1 MVIGL
6 DIGTSSTK
14 AVAFDLTG
22 NVLAQHSIPYPL
34 LNPSEGYYEQDAEV
48 IYYACIE
55 SVAQVMTKLQKEG
68 SDTPKLRCI
77 SVSSAMHGLIAVDKL
92 GKPLTH
98 CIIWADR
105 RSEDIAVDLQASDL
119 GKQLYQQT
127 GTPIHAMS
135 LLCKLM
141 WMQANDQ
148 KTVKQSHKFIGIKEF
163 LFYRLF
169 DTYVIDHSIASATG
183 LFDIHQLAWS
193 DLALSSAGISAEQL
207 STPVPVDR
215 VFDTLN
221 PDLASLMHIPKETP
235 FVIGGSDGCLAN
247 LGVGAVKPGVAS
259 VTVGT
264 SGAIRVVSP
273 HANSEQKQRLFSYLL
288 RPKEYVIGGAV
299 NNGGVLRNWFRDT
312 FLMESTQTIDEKD
325 ATELLNELVDSIV
338 PGSDGLIFLPY
349 LTGERA
355 PHWNSNAK
363 GVYFGIQL
371 QHTRAHFARA
381 MMEGMLFAIYSVG
394 VALEETTGPIDTIY
408 ASGGLARSPIWV
420 QMLADIFNKPVFI
433 KNTVESSAWG
443 AALIGIEAL
452 ALSAAQRAGENAS
465 TDAEDDIDQYYKPSE
480 ENHAVYSKNFRKFE
494 RLYQKLEGEF

>member
-1 MVIGL
+1 MIIGL

-22 NVLAQHSIPYPL
+22 NVLAQHSIPYPI
-34 LNPSEGYYEQDAEV
+34 LNPLEGYYEQDPEV
-48 IYYACIE
+48 IYYACIK
-55 SVAQVMTKLQKEG
+55 SVAQVMIELQGDQDIVK
-68 SDTPKLRCI
+68 PICI
-77 SVSSAMHGLIAVDKL
+77 SISSAMHGLIAVDAA
-92 GKPLTH
+92 GKPLTN

-105 RSEDIAVDLQASDL
+105 RSEEIAVNLQASEV
-119 GKQLYQQT
+119 GKRLYQQT
-127 GTPIHAMS
+127 GTPIHPMS

-141 WMQANDQ
+141 WIKANDQ
-148 KTVKQSHKFIGIKEF
+148 PLFNQSHKFIGIKEF

-169 DTYVIDHSIASATG
+169 GVYVVDHSIASATG
-183 LFDIHQLAWS
+183 LFDIRELIWS
-193 DLALSSAGISAEQL
+193 DLALNFAGISAEQL
-207 STPVPVDR
+207 STPVPVDHVSR
-215 VFDTLN
+215 LSN
-221 PDLASLMHIPKETP
+221 REIASLMRIPEDTP

-273 HANSEQKQRLFSYLL
+273 LANNEQKQRLFSYLL
-288 RPKEYVIGGAV
+288 RPNEYVIGGAV

-312 FLMESTQTIDEKD
+312 FLTELTQTEEDKD
-325 ATELLNELVDSIV
+325 ATALLNEVVDSVV
-338 PGSDGLIFLPY
+338 PGAEGLIFLPY

-371 QHTRAHFARA
+371 RHTRAHFARA

-394 VALEETTGPIDTIY
+394 MALEETTGPIHTIY

-420 QMLADIFNKPVFI
+420 QMLADVFNKPVFI

-443 AALIGIEAL
+443 AALIGLEAL
-452 ALSAAQRAGENAS
+452 GVAAEVPAEDRDIA
-465 TDAEDDIDQYYKPSE
+465 DAEDDIEHYYKPSE
-480 ENHAVYSKNFRKFE
+480 ENHAVYIENFRKFE